1 MQFHSHRSGRPGRI
15 VLGLTVTATL
25 AAALAA
31 CSASGGTT
39 TNAAAKPASAAT
51 GAAAPAPSATASV
64 AAAADAGLSGR
75 WSGQY
80 SGAYQGTF
88 TLRWRQSGSGLS
100 GHIRLSDPAQTLSL
114 HGRVSGGVIKF
125 GTVGSTAITYSGSV
139 SGNSMSGT
147 WQIHSTAGS
156 AGGHWSAARS

>member
-1 MQFHSHRSGRPGRI
+1 MQLHCHRSGGPGRL
-15 VLGLTVTATL
+15 VLGMTVTATL

-31 CSASGGTT
+31 CSASGTT

-51 GAAAPAPSATASV
+51 GAAAPAPSATASA

-100 GHIRLSDPAQTLSL
+100 GHIRLSDPSETLSL
-114 HGRVSGGVIKF
+114 HGRVSGGAIKF